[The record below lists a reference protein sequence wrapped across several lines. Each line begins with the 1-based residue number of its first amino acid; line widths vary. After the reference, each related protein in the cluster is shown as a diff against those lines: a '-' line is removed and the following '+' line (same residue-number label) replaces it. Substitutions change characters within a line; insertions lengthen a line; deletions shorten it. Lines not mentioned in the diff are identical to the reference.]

1 MQNKYTQYD
10 ILITKSRLTKAEN
23 DTLLSY
29 AQGLHNADKQLKK
42 WHDVCKKNG
51 VAYIDF
57 ELIRIYRRYVVVG
70 ALAEQEHE
78 LAKNAILQMKMSD
91 LAEILNNNFEMFQQ
105 NIYND
110 LSEEKGQ
117 AFLKMTSKSILKNI
131 QFKLSDL
138 LEEN

>member
-1 MQNKYTQYD
+1 
-10 ILITKSRLTKAEN
+10 
-23 DTLLSY
+23 
-29 AQGLHNADKQLKK
+29 
-42 WHDVCKKNG
+42 
-51 VAYIDF
+51 
-57 ELIRIYRRYVVVG
+57 
-70 ALAEQEHE
+70 LAEQEHE
-78 LAKNAILQMKMSD
+78 LAKNAILQMKMPD
-91 LAEILNNNFEMFQQ
+91 LAEILNNNFEVFQQ

>member
-1 MQNKYTQYD
+1 
-10 ILITKSRLTKAEN
+10 
-23 DTLLSY
+23 
-29 AQGLHNADKQLKK
+29 
-42 WHDVCKKNG
+42 
-51 VAYIDF
+51 
-57 ELIRIYRRYVVVG
+57 VVG
-70 ALAEQEHE
+70 ALSEQEHE
-78 LAKNAILQMKMSD
+78 LAKNAISQMKMSD
-91 LAEILNNNFEMFQQ
+91 LAEILNNNFEVFQQ

>member
-1 MQNKYTQYD
+1 
-10 ILITKSRLTKAEN
+10 
-23 DTLLSY
+23 
-29 AQGLHNADKQLKK
+29 
-42 WHDVCKKNG
+42 
-51 VAYIDF
+51 
-57 ELIRIYRRYVVVG
+57 VVG

>member
-1 MQNKYTQYD
+1 MYEDCPIFSK
-10 ILITKSRLTKAEN
+10 
-23 DTLLSY
+23 
-29 AQGLHNADKQLKK
+29 
-42 WHDVCKKNG
+42 V
-51 VAYIDF
+51 
-57 ELIRIYRRYVVVG
+57 RYVVVG
-70 ALAEQEHE
+70 ALPKQEHA
-78 LAKNAILQMKMSD
+78 LAKNAISQMKMSD
-91 LAEILNNNFEMFQQ
+91 LAEILNNNFEVFQQ